1 MNMRPFV
8 APTTWSQRKN
18 LANTN
23 SSPHNCGTKPGLEG
37 GGSSTL
43 LPYVRVSV
51 FFVCLKKF
59 PKVEEEGSSSS
70 SRLAFNK
77 WLLLTEKTKKIE
89 TLNPKLLCSN

>member
-1 MNMRPFV
+1 MRPFV

-43 LPYVRVSV
+43 YLCKSESV
-51 FFVCLKKF
+51 LSALKKF
-59 PKVEEEGSSSS
+59 PKVEEEEGSSS